1 MNSKETTDKLLKTYH
16 SMLDQVKDL
25 WHSAEEKAIPTLSEN
40 LEKAANK
47 ASDLG
52 ELTKEEIQKIGGY
65 IKKDLE
71 QAADYLSENSQQ
83 LEKLIKDDLDFAEG
97 QFAEMFATL
106 ADKTRIELD
115 ALAERARQVG
125 VWHTGEITNVG
136 ILYCQQCDEVLHFK
150 KPGHI
155 PPCPKCKGTEFKK
168 VFNKKA

>member
-136 ILYCQQCDEVLHFK
+136 ILYCQHCDEVLHFK

-168 VFNKKA
+168 VFNNKA

>member
-168 VFNKKA
+168 VFNNKA